1 MEEEMSRS
9 PGTSLCVPIARYGK
23 FLGMGLV
30 ASLLVLS
37 TGHAQK
43 AMPSGNNGQSNNAGN
58 NGQSNNA
65 GNNGQSSNA
74 GNNGQSNNNS
84 GQEAGADRSLRLLTL
99 APIPSA
105 GSDNNTAGAMYS
117 FDISFVDQ
125 TTQTYYLADRS
136 NKGVEV
142 VNAINGQFV
151 GRITATP
158 PFAGFTGSNAT
169 SGPNGVVAAFPWLF
183 VTDAKSRVVTIDLRN
198 NATVSNAT
206 TGGAPGLRADE
217 LAYDP
222 QHGILLVINNADT
235 PPFGTLI
242 SVNQSNGHLTVGQRL
257 TFDTAPLPGHTGVNA
272 QNGAEQPV
280 WDPGS
285 NRFYLS
291 IPQIGGPPGGP
302 SAGQPVPDG
311 AVIRI
316 NPFTATVEAQY
327 PVPLCG
333 PAGLTLGP
341 SPGSNGN
348 NQGNQGKGN
357 GQGSQ
362 GKQDLF
368 VGCNEVADTNGNLWD
383 PNGTVAADPRDVIVN
398 ASNGNIDA
406 TIFGV
411 GAGDEV
417 WFNPGDGNYY
427 ATGSGSPQRP
437 LPAATAKGS
446 TPAGVVDS
454 KDETLVQ
461 LFPTYNV
468 PAVTTG
474 PVSAQ
479 HPAGTSHSI
488 AANAANNHV
497 FVPLPANNAVLSPD
511 ATKNCLTGCVAVFGH
526 GDE

>member
-183 VTDAKSRVVTIDLRN
+183 VTDANSRVVTIDLRN

-242 SVNQSNGHLTVGQRL
+242 SVNQSNGHLTVGSRI
-257 TFDTAPLPGHTGVNA
+257 TFDAAHGVDA
-272 QNGAEQPV
+272 QDGAEQPV
-280 WDPGS
+280 WDAAL
-285 NRFYLS
+285 NRFFLS
-291 IPQIGGPPGGP
+291 IPQIGANVQNGG
-302 SAGQPVPDG
+302 V
-311 AVIRI
+311 VRI
-316 NPFTATVEAQY
+316 NPFSPTVETTY
-327 PVPLCG
+327 PVQFCG

-341 SPGSNGN
+341 NHSLFIGCNTVFDRNGN
-348 NQGNQGKGN
+348 
-357 GQGSQ
+357 
-362 GKQDLF
+362 
-368 VGCNEVADTNGNLWD
+368 VWD
-383 PNGTVAADPRDVIVN
+383 PNGAVRADPRDLIMN
-398 ASNGNIDA
+398 
-406 TIFGV
+406 
-411 GAGDEV
+411 
-417 WFNPGDGNYY
+417 
-427 ATGSGSPQRP
+427 
-437 LPAATAKGS
+437 
-446 TPAGVVDS
+446 
-454 KDETLVQ
+454 
-461 LFPTYNV
+461 
-468 PAVTTG
+468 
-474 PVSAQ
+474 
-479 HPAGTSHSI
+479 
-488 AANAANNHV
+488 ANNGAIVAYV
-497 FVPLPANNAVLSPD
+497 F
-511 ATKNCLTGCVAVFGH
+511 
-526 GDE
+526 